1 MVTKNRPLRRGPA
14 RGRSPIRFVVSDR
27 EGAPSSPN
35 GALPLPGFLSLQLE
49 CTRRVRK
56 REWHDSGVSPLL
68 SGMVVCAHSFP
79 AADTHIPNQMKSHLI
94 VRFGRCRWRGHG
106 SYEGAECPKSARKVR
121 KELRVA
127 VIPGLPGVAN

>member
-1 MVTKNRPLRRGPA
+1 MVTKNRPLRRGPV
-14 RGRSPIRFVVSDR
+14 RGLSPIRFAVSDR

-49 CTRRVRK
+49 STRRVRK

-79 AADTHIPNQMKSHLI
+79 AADTHIPNQTKSHLI
-94 VRFGRCRWRGHG
+94 VRFGLCRWRGHG
-106 SYEGAECPKSARKVR
+106 SYEGAECPKPAKEGT
-121 KELRVA
+121 KELRVG
-127 VIPGLPGVAN
+127 VIHGTSNRVN